1 MRLTKILYHLRHAI
15 KGDYDE
21 FTEGSIRQAIF
32 YLAVPMIL
40 EMIMESL
47 FAIVDIFF
55 VGRLGVDA
63 VATVGLTESV
73 VTIVYSIG
81 IGFSMAAT
89 AIISRR
95 IGEKQPLKA
104 SAAAFQAI
112 LLGAI
117 FSLIISISGFWYA
130 GDILQLMGASQSII
144 LVGTSYARI
153 ILAGNIS
160 IMLLFIING
169 AFRGAGNASV
179 AMRTLWLANGIN
191 IFLDPLL
198 IFGIGSFSGLGLE
211 GAAWATTI
219 GRTIAVGYQ
228 FYHLLRGK
236 LKISIHREAI
246 RLRWNTVIN
255 IIKVSVG
262 GMGQF
267 LIDSASWIILTR
279 LVSEFGSVALAG
291 YTISFRIV
299 MFTILPAWGLSNA
312 AATLVGQSL
321 GAGKPERAAQSVWY
335 TARYNMYFLGLISL
349 IFLFF
354 ADQFVGFFSPEPMV
368 VATGATALKIFCL
381 GYVFF
386 AFGMVMVQAFNGAG
400 DTRTPSLVNL
410 GVLWV
415 WQLPLAYILAIT
427 LRWGAMGVFVAIAI
441 SHSLHAL
448 VSLWLFR
455 KGSWKR
461 MKV

>member
-1 MRLTKILYHLRHAI
+1 MQLTKILYHLRHALQ
-15 KGDYDE
+15 GDFDNY
-21 FTEGSIRQAIF
+21 TEGSVRLAIF

-55 VGRLGVDA
+55 VGRLGVNA

-89 AIISRR
+89 AIVSRR
-95 IGEKQPLKA
+95 IGEKKNQLA
-104 SAAAFQAI
+104 SAAAFQVI

-117 FSLIISISGFWYA
+117 FSLLISVLGIIYGA
-130 GDILQLMGASQSII
+130 DILQLMGATDAIVAEGARYAQII
-144 LVGTSYARI
+144 F
-153 ILAGNIS
+153 AGNIS

-169 AFRGAGNASV
+169 AFRGAGNASI
-179 AMRTLWLANGIN
+179 AMRSLWLANGIN
-191 IFLDPLL
+191 IVLDPFL
-198 IFGIGSFSGLGLE
+198 IFGIGNFTGFGLE

-219 GRTIAVGYQ
+219 GRSIAVIYQ
-228 FYHLLRGK
+228 LYQLFKGK
-236 LKISIHREAI
+236 LRIKINREAV
-246 RLRWNTVIN
+246 RLRWGTVIN
-255 IIKVSVG
+255 IIKVSGG

-267 LIDSASWIILTR
+267 LIDSASWIFLTR
-279 LVSEFGSVALAG
+279 LVSEFGSAALPG

-312 AATLVGQSL
+312 AATMVGQSL
-321 GAGKPERAAQSVWY
+321 GAGKIQRAESSVWY
-335 TARYNMYFLGLISL
+335 TARYNVYYLGLISV
-349 IFLFF
+349 IFLLL
-354 ADQFVGFFSPEPMV
+354 ANRFVGLFSDETEV
-368 VATGATALKIFCL
+368 IQTGATALKIFCF

-415 WQLPLAYILAIT
+415 FQLPLSYILAIHFKF
-427 LRWGAMGVFVAIAI
+427 GANGVFYAIAI
-441 SHSLHAL
+441 SHSVHAI

-455 KGSWKR
+455 KGIWKQ